1 MKNTMVTLAVSLTCL
16 ISQFANAQSST
27 GKKNFLYSHRFSVLA
42 GLIQPAL
49 LKGGNVE
56 FNYTTKRMMFEYSHG
71 FSLDPSSSGNY
82 KNQQLSLHLPYSTG
96 FGIGYRIN
104 SHLDVR
110 FESKLH
116 SWEVYYKGQEQNDKN
131 KIENYKTY
139 TLGVGIYYRY
149 FPFKNSS
156 SKLFQAITTS
166 SSFRWWKNVSSSLNN
181 NEFSYT
187 NNFFNKTETLK
198 VANIGIGNTPL
209 IFNVAIGY
217 TLGGK

>member
-1 MKNTMVTLAVSLTCL
+1 MKNSIVTLAVSLTCL
-16 ISQFANAQSST
+16 ISQFTNAQSLT
-27 GKKNFLYSHRFSVLA
+27 GKKNFLYSHKFSVLA

-71 FSLDPSSSGNY
+71 FSLDPPSSGDY

-110 FESKLH
+110 FEPKLH
-116 SWEVYYKGQEQNDKN
+116 SWEVYYNGQKQNDEN
-131 KIENYKTY
+131 KIDDYKTY
-139 TLGVGIYYRY
+139 TLGAGIYYRY

-156 SKLFQAITTS
+156 NKLLQAITTS
-166 SSFRWWKNVSSSLNN
+166 SSMRWWQNVGSSLNN

-187 NNFFNKTETLK
+187 NKFLNKTENLK

>member
-1 MKNTMVTLAVSLTCL
+1 MKKSIVTLAVSITCL

-27 GKKNFLYSHRFSVLA
+27 LKKDFLYSNKFSVLA
-42 GLIQPAL
+42 GIIQPAV

-56 FNYTTKRMMFEYSHG
+56 INYTTKRMMFEYSHG
-71 FSLDPSSSGNY
+71 FSLDPSSRGDY
-82 KNQQLSLHLPYSTG
+82 KNQKLSLHLPYSTG

-104 SHLDVR
+104 SNLDIR

-116 SWEVYYKGQEQNDKN
+116 SWEVYYKDEEQKAEN
-131 KIENYKTY
+131 KIKEYKTY

-149 FPFKNSS
+149 FPFKNNN
-156 SKLFQAITTS
+156 SKLLQGITTS
-166 SSFRWWKNVSSSLNN
+166 TSLRWWQNVGSTLDN

-187 NNFFNKTETLK
+187 NKFSNKTETLK
-198 VANIGIGNTPL
+198 AANIGIGNTPL

-217 TLGGK
+217 TF

>member
-1 MKNTMVTLAVSLTCL
+1 MKKSIVTLAVSITCL

-27 GKKNFLYSHRFSVLA
+27 VKKDFLYSNRFSVLA
-42 GLIQPAL
+42 GLIQPAV

-56 FNYTTKRMMFEYSHG
+56 INYTTKRMMFEYSHG
-71 FSLDPSSSGNY
+71 FSLDPSSSGDY

-104 SHLDVR
+104 SNLDIR
-110 FESKLH
+110 FEPKLH
-116 SWEVYYKGQEQNDKN
+116 SWEVYYKDEEQKAEN
-131 KIENYKTY
+131 KIKEYKTY

-149 FPFKNSS
+149 FPFKNNN
-156 SKLFQAITTS
+156 SKLLQGITTS
-166 SSFRWWKNVSSSLNN
+166 TSLRWWQNVGSTLDN

-187 NNFFNKTETLK
+187 NKFSNKTETLK
-198 VANIGIGNTPL
+198 AANIGIGNTPL

-217 TLGGK
+217 TF